1 MSHIA
6 GLGCSHINEP
16 DCGVKEALSDGKI
29 SQVRYDNYKLLYEE
43 LKTDKSI
50 NLKHNQTE
58 ENMNCLSPSILSA
71 DYSILG
77 EQLKQLDE
85 AGAQYVHID
94 VMDGSFVPSIS
105 IGLPVIKTIR
115 KCTERMFDV
124 HLMID
129 EPVRYIDDFA
139 TAGADIITVHAEA
152 CKHLDRT
159 IEAIKEKGI
168 LAGVALNPATP
179 LSAIEYVLPKVDMVL
194 IMTVNPGFGG
204 QKLIPYTVDK
214 VRDLK
219 ALLEKTANKADI
231 EVDGG
236 VNLENVETLLAAGAN
251 IIVAGSAVF
260 SGDIEENVKGFLNIM
275 M

>member
-1 MSHIA
+1 
-6 GLGCSHINEP
+6 
-16 DCGVKEALSDGKI
+16 
-29 SQVRYDNYKLLYEE
+29 
-43 LKTDKSI
+43 
-50 NLKHNQTE
+50 
-58 ENMNCLSPSILSA
+58 MNCLSPSILSA

-77 EQLKQLDE
+77 EQLKLLDE

-94 VMDGSFVPSIS
+94 VMDGSFVPCIS

-129 EPVRYIDDFA
+129 EPGRYIDDFVA
-139 TAGADIITVHAEA
+139 AGADIITVHAEA

-204 QKLIPYTVDK
+204 RKLIPYTVDK

-219 ALLEKTANKADI
+219 ALLEKSGNKADI

-236 VNLENVETLLAAGAN
+236 INLENVETLLAAGAN

-260 SGDIEENVKGFLNIM
+260 NGDIEENVTGFLNIM